1 MVAAISTASPS
12 SSPRQGG
19 KRMERIA
26 IALGGNALGKDS
38 AAQRAT
44 VAKVCEI
51 LVDLIEQGNEIV
63 VSHGNGP
70 QVGMIHLAFDTGA
83 ARNDAIASMPLE
95 DCTAMSQGYIGYH
108 LQAALQAELAK
119 RGMPWQAVSVIT
131 QVTVDARDPAFD
143 HPTKPIGAFYT
154 KAEADALQ
162 VQNPDWQ
169 FAEDAGRG
177 YRRVVPSPKP
187 LEIVERDA
195 ILSLLAG
202 EYIVIACGGGGIPT
216 VMTGQGA
223 VSVAAVIDKDFAAA
237 KLAAAVGAST
247 LLILTATDAVYT
259 DFGKSTQK
267 ALAHLTLDEV
277 TALMAEGHFAAGS
290 MLPKVQAAMDFVCG
304 APGRRA
310 IITSPDAATDALQ
323 GHGGT
328 EITAT
333 RQAFVR

>member
-1 MVAAISTASPS
+1 
-12 SSPRQGG
+12 
-19 KRMERIA
+19 MERIA

-83 ARNDAIASMPLE
+83 AHNEAIASMPLE

-119 RGMPWQAVSVIT
+119 RGLPWQAVSVIT

-162 VQNPDWQ
+162 TQNPDWQ

-177 YRRVVPSPKP
+177 YRRVVPSPRP
-187 LEIVERDA
+187 REIVERDA

-216 VMTGQGA
+216 VMTDQGA
-223 VSVAAVIDKDFAAA
+223 TSVAAVIDKDFATA
-237 KLAAAVGAST
+237 KLADAVGAST
-247 LLILTATDAVYT
+247 LLILTATDCVYT
-259 DFGKSTQK
+259 NYGKTNQK
-267 ALAHLTLDEV
+267 SLSHLTLAEAD
-277 TALMAEGHFAAGS
+277 ALMSEGHFAKGS
-290 MLPKVQAAMDFVCG
+290 MLPKVQAAMEFVCG

-310 IITSPDAATDALQ
+310 IITSPDAAAIALQ

-333 RQAFVR
+333 KQAFVK